1 MAKRQPNGNGS
12 IRKVTRTV
20 GGKPRIY
27 WEGRYTD
34 GYDLGTGKQK
44 QKSIYGKT
52 QKEVQQKLKQITMDI
67 ESGKHVE
74 PSKITLSTW
83 LDTWISEYTGDKKY
97 QTVKTYKH
105 SIETHIKPSI
115 GAVKLKD
122 LTPPI
127 IQSFYNELA
136 RSGKLVA
143 EREKDGK
150 LKKEDGKTVFK
161 RCPLNPK
168 TIKNIHGVLSKALSV
183 AVDIG
188 YLPSNP
194 AERTTLPR
202 CERKEIK
209 PLTDAQI
216 PEFMK
221 EVEKDDYR
229 LIFKLILFTGLRE
242 SEALGLTWDCVDFN
256 KSEIR
261 INKQLIRRNI
271 KDGGVYLA
279 STKSGKERIITVSKY
294 VLDLLHEQKITQTTQ
309 SLYMGEAWKAWHNR
323 EEMAQ
328 ALVFTMPDGSPITQ
342 STLRHHFD
350 RMRGE
355 FGRPDCRLHDLRH
368 TFAVLSL
375 QNGDSIKTVQSN
387 LGHATAAFTLDVYG
401 HVSEKMRSESAER
414 MQKYIEE
421 VAL

>member
-1 MAKRQPNGNGS
+1 MAKKQPNGNGS
-12 IRKVTRTV
+12 IRKTTRV
-20 GGKPRIY
+20 IGGKTYTY

-34 GYDLGTGKQK
+34 GYDLGTGKQR

-52 QKEVQQKLKQITMDI
+52 QKEVQQKLKQITMEID
-67 ESGKHVE
+67 SGKYVE
-74 PSKITLSTW
+74 PSKIALSTW
-83 LDTWISEYTGDKKY
+83 LDTWMSEYTGDKKY
-97 QTVKTYKH
+97 LTVKNYRH
-105 SIETHIKPSI
+105 SIETHIKPKL

-122 LTPPI
+122 LTPPM

-161 RCPLNPK
+161 HCPLNPK

-209 PLTDAQI
+209 PLADEQISAFMNETD
-216 PEFMK
+216 
-221 EVEKDDYR
+221 KDDYR
-229 LIFKLILFTGLRE
+229 LVFKLILFTGLRE
-242 SEALGLTWDCVDFN
+242 SEALGLTWDCVDFKN
-256 KSEIR
+256 SEII
-261 INKQLIRRNI
+261 INKQIVRRSV
-271 KDGGVYLA
+271 KDGGAYLA
-279 STKSGKERIITVSKY
+279 STKSGKARTITVAKF
-294 VLDLLHEQKITQTTQ
+294 VLDILHEQKITQTTQ
-309 SLYMGEAWKAWHNR
+309 RLIMGEAWQTMYDTDGR
-323 EEMAQ
+323 EQ

-342 STLRHHFD
+342 SSLRHHFD
-350 RMRGE
+350 KIRKE
-355 FGRPDCRLHDLRH
+355 IGRPDCRIHDLRH
-368 TFAVLSL
+368 TFAVVSL
-375 QNGDSIKTVQSN
+375 QNGDDIKTLQSN
-387 LGHATAAFTLDVYG
+387 LGHATAAFTLDIYG
-401 HVSEKMRSESAER
+401 HVSERMRSESAER
-414 MQKYIEE
+414 MQKYIEK